1 MPVDASRLYAKNV
14 ANLLL
19 LMTKD
24 GAVTPDF
31 DDEVVAGTCLTHAGE
46 VRHAPTART
55 ARRGD
60 RTASS

>member
-1 MPVDASRLYAKNV
+1 V

-46 VRHAPTART
+46 VRHAPTAQLLAEPQIGGA
-55 ARRGD
+55 AR
-60 RTASS
+60 